1 MNKNFFLSGK
11 IKFLLLCTLLSAT
24 LPAQFVELKFDEV
37 SPVLISDCVFQDSF
51 GFIWIGDQGGLVK
64 YDGYKLKR
72 YAQVPFDSTS
82 LSNNRVMA
90 IKEDKN
96 GNLWIGTWGGGLNY
110 FDQRTET
117 FTRFMIDKNNPKSIT
132 SNIIF
137 KIIVNKDGSLWLGT
151 MDQGLIYM
159 KIDSNGIATY
169 KNYDLNIIPNSQTR
183 SGDNFVLDL
192 YKDKQEN
199 IWIGTIL
206 GGLKLLD
213 LSTGELTH
221 FKHDSQNPNSISSNI
236 VSSICED
243 VSGNL
248 WIGTGHRML
257 TEGNGLN
264 RFNPIT
270 KQFTHYYHDPE
281 DPSSLCSNNISS
293 LLIDKEGILWIGTVD
308 NKLNSIPIS
317 ELLSNS
323 KPKFTYY
330 SDFDRSS
337 VNSID
342 GDKFGNI
349 WISFHGRTVYKFNR
363 QQNPFLWYH
372 HIEDNPNSLSQSSV
386 TMVQEDRSGNIWFNT
401 DGLER
406 YDPVNGKFTHFKY
419 DPDNPNGLSSPFV
432 TSISEDKY
440 GYYWIGTEKG
450 INRLNPKTGVFNHIF
465 SNPQDLSGNV
475 ISEVLIS
482 KSGDLWV
489 SSPKTGL
496 QLYNIEKNKFYSFD
510 LDTTSTED
518 EGTGIYEDH
527 TGILW
532 CNTYTYGCFAVKI
545 KDYKIESVKHYIHDP
560 NNRNSLSCNLVEDI
574 IRTRIIDTNAVWI
587 ATNIGLNRLD
597 LKTETFTHFYV
608 EDGLPSNFILKVL
621 EDNDG
626 NIWCACSND
635 IAVYNIKTGKISSYG
650 AGDGMPFTGFGS
662 RPQNACKTADGQLI
676 FSGGSGSLGFYPDQL
691 KQNMQIPTIYLTD
704 FKIFHES
711 VKLDTSIQFIKTI
724 ELPFDQNVFSFEFV
738 ALNFTNS
745 GKNHYAYKL
754 EGLYDDWIYIGHE
767 RVASFTNI
775 EPGEYVF
782 RVKGSNNH
790 GVWNE
795 TGTSVIVII
804 YPPWWATTWAYL
816 LYSGLLITVMFFAVR
831 FEIHRRQNKI
841 NAQLQKEKEMRML
854 EEAEYRA
861 TVAELQRKAAEAE
874 KEKEKEQMRS
884 RIASDLHDEIGSN
897 LSSIDLIGQVLHS
910 KLTGA
915 DQDKRKL
922 TDISQIARMTAESMR
937 EIIWFVNPKNDSIEK
952 LIVKMRETA
961 NIMLNSIDFSF
972 EAPSYGFPPNTDIN
986 FRRNF
991 YLIYK
996 ESLQNIIKHSQAK
1009 KVVIKILAD
1018 QSCIELYIKDNGVG
1032 FNTAI
1037 DYKGQGLKNILNR
1050 AKEIDSIVEIK
1061 SEGNK
1066 GTEILLT
1073 KKYHDHDMV

>member
-1 MNKNFFLSGK
+1 MNKNFFLSG
-11 IKFLLLCTLLSAT
+11 INKFLVLVALLSAH
-24 LPAQFVELKFDEV
+24 LPAQFVEPKFDEV
-37 SPVLISDCVFQDSF
+37 SPVLISDCVFQDSY

-64 YDGYKLKR
+64 YNGYKLKR

-110 FDQRTET
+110 FDQRTEN

-137 KIIVNKDGSLWLGT
+137 EIIVNKDGSLLLGT

-169 KNYDLNIIPNSQTR
+169 KNYDLNIIPNSKTR

-264 RFNPIT
+264 RFDPVT

-293 LLIDKEGILWIGTVD
+293 LLIDQEGILWIGTVD

-323 KPKFTYY
+323 NPKFTYY

-342 GDKFGNI
+342 VDKFDNI

-372 HIEDNPNSLSQSSV
+372 HIEDNLNSLSQSSV

-724 ELPFDQNVFSFEFV
+724 ELPFDQNVFSFEFT

-745 GKNHYAYKL
+745 EKNQYAYKL
-754 EGLYDDWIYIGHE
+754 EGFYDDWIYIGHE
-767 RVASFTNI
+767 RVVSFTNI

-795 TGTSVIVII
+795 TGASVMII
-804 YPPWWATTWAYL
+804 ITPPWWASAWVYIFYAIVFLSIIYFTWKLQLKRIRIKHDYEMSKFESNKMHEL
-816 LYSGLLITVMFFAVR
+816 DNLKSRFFANISHEFR
-831 FEIHRRQNKI
+831 TPLTLILGISKKI
-841 NAQLQKEKEMRML
+841 LDKAKDQVFKDDIGIIKRNANRLNGLVNQLL
-854 EEAEYRA
+854 
-861 TVAELQRKAAEAE
+861 
-874 KEKEKEQMRS
+874 
-884 RIASDLHDEIGSN
+884 DL
-897 LSSIDLIGQVLHS
+897 S
-910 KLTGA
+910 KLESGN
-915 DQDKRKL
+915 
-922 TDISQIARMTAESMR
+922 MTLR
-937 EIIWFVNPKNDSIEK
+937 TYP
-952 LIVKMRETA
+952 
-961 NIMLNSIDFSF
+961 
-972 EAPSYGFPPNTDIN
+972 
-986 FRRNF
+986 
-991 YLIYK
+991 
-996 ESLQNIIKHSQAK
+996 QNIIPLLKGLVLSFASFAERKRITLKFNSEEEEIVAYIDKDKVEKIVTNLLSNPFKFTPKGGRIEFGVK
-1009 KVVIKILAD
+1009 K
-1018 QSCIELYIKDNGVG
+1018 
-1032 FNTAI
+1032 
-1037 DYKGQGLKNILNR
+1037 
-1050 AKEIDSIVEIK
+1050 
-1061 SEGNK
+1061 
-1066 GTEILLT
+1066 
-1073 KKYHDHDMV
+1073 